1 MKNRYDKEYECHHN
15 LYGSRK
21 QATTDAQVLASLGI
35 HSGICLPTDALLGDH
50 VLDLITYNFY
60 NTMPHAEIEPFS
72 TLCRYYDGETYV
84 NPKLQNSLIL

>member
-1 MKNRYDKEYECHHN
+1 MIRNMNVTIIFTGAE
-15 LYGSRK
+15 K